1 MSNYLET
8 LVENMIADGVP
19 ESDIKEVI
27 KEVTKKSPLKQ
38 DDVVV
43 GGTESSGTVPETV
56 VTTTP
61 GTPPETQVV
70 PTGTQVVPTVAPDD
84 AVAVEEEKKELVEEV
99 QEDIE
104 TQQDL
109 VDEKVLE
116 QEIPKTLTAEEIYSY
131 MAQEFLDKYTEIE
144 NLQNIITDDPNKKN
158 TEVKEKISNLF
169 KEGFSTN
176 ERLAKEEIKAF
187 QDYLLERG
195 IFATPEGD
203 FATIG
208 TSNILLEPVD
218 VTAEKG
224 ADHEAAFADIYT
236 NYSPD
241 KEQAK
246 KELDAGVMEQFK
258 TLYNKVESID
268 ENDQNTIKELAEQY
282 FDVSTIQPRTEQR
295 SYYSPREKST
305 VHENVIIETKEH
317 AIKRTFGGK
326 KYKEYLRWKE
336 NGALPEGFK
345 NRFPPFTIDN
355 AIQKARKK
363 IIENAMRGVDI
374 VTEDVDVFGGEYG
387 TTKVTETTSKPAQ
400 ADAWTRAL
408 TALYGSTYE
417 RDFLEDAIRL
427 GRRDEDI
434 FSNYCQ
440 RMMNLAA
447 KSGYKDGKWV
457 ATQYKRLYESWKKIK
472 EGGLDGWKSP
482 NLPSSIYSGVAT
494 VGPNEEPTMT
504 IGGEYLISTKQR
516 LRGWYI
522 DQNGK
527 LVNPKKLDFGKG
539 LARAQYNNVVR
550 RMNDDMK
557 YIKAEYEALPKLA
570 ENWVT
575 EYADVWKERH
585 DIVNLLNTVVM
596 DVSAESSEADRQYY
610 AGLLQ
615 RLKEIYPKYVEA
627 VEAQGRIAART
638 ALLEY
643 DMYIF
648 NKDLDKID
656 ENTAILN
663 AIKKE
668 YNNWKIF
675 GAQMRKMGMDMASSF
690 NMIAGRDYVT
700 ANLELRKRVEEN
712 YAGPAKISS
721 VFKGEIGFWDWV
733 PNMLATNGPS
743 GMAMLAMMIP
753 FAGPT
758 ISRAIFL
765 TWSSGG
771 EYTTRQGQKETAA
784 LQKEYLEKQLLGL
797 KEQFDE
803 GKISKEDYI
812 DQREYYQNLILV
824 QNKILDRTAMGD
836 WLISASFG
844 AIDTLTESL
853 GSMRMMSKWMKMAK
867 TEEFLALTQRGKLL
881 AVAKQM
887 GIQLPIET
895 LEEVVAEISKN
906 LIRILNG
913 EVDENGNHYSIS
925 HGIDLDF
932 FGDVVGFSLFLS
944 KIGALRPISNI
955 IKNACLTSQERQ
967 RILEIIGQ
975 VDLINEQLSDKSKL
989 TKANIKEFEDKKL
1002 DLLAE
1007 LSIVEAAA
1015 LAKIGLLNK
1024 DELKEIFDLDAQKR
1038 TVQNK
1043 LFQLGLSGR
1052 VDADAKKIQEDLENQ
1067 LNIINNKIDSFFDK
1081 IQTEKLTPK
1090 IERKDKELNVS
1101 ESFDQGLYLS
1111 SLQTAK
1117 TDQEAN
1123 GKKQFV
1129 IRLDDNGKPGLDSK
1143 TESELRERLS
1153 ESKLTE
1159 SQIETIIDDIKTYY
1173 EDFNNAITFGLP
1185 MEAMYAEVLS
1195 NGDQI
1200 IYEQPILLTLATS
1213 SSVGERGDAAVSPLH
1228 ETFHEYHKRIGLAE
1242 RTGKGWLIVNEN
1254 SLLAIEGLTTMM
1266 ESKLNDGTMKQDVY
1280 DHFLKRLQRY
1290 ETYINTK
1297 YPTESLRRSMKAEEL
1312 LNIIGDMMLWGGLKK
1327 GDLINQTGLKL
1338 YLQALVRKIKPD
1350 FRVLLEFNTADQI
1363 FAYISRFHTE
1373 AKGGYIAI
1381 GVDVDEIDS
1390 DLSKPSLSAE
1400 QLVEIEQIDQN
1411 KRKRNQEAVAKIKEI
1426 NDRTDIFTQ
1435 EKQKLIEE
1443 IREETKKKNQED
1455 NIRKEEIEK
1464 TLAPPKMSLEERSR
1478 RVQEVYEN
1486 TELTDQ
1492 QKKEQIVDLMAPYVT
1507 SLVKRFWDFG
1517 LAKSNVEQAFT
1528 HVDFRNE
1535 LNYELMKRI
1544 DLYKPAEG
1552 TALSWYIMTYLSR
1565 DVADIFE
1572 RNVVNVARVEFDQDT
1587 KYEDES
1593 GEYVEHDSEVNTF
1606 RLSEAIGFE
1615 KSDKRR
1621 IVDKVYKQIAGNIPQ
1636 YQDLVENNIKIQ
1648 ELENKLN
1655 NTKDE
1660 KDKQSIREEIS
1671 KLESSNENILSE
1683 TLNTDKKRK
1692 DFRNK
1697 LEFEFVNYLK
1707 SEVKKLVNPSNRRGT
1722 DKVLRDFL
1730 TNNKR
1735 DLINL
1740 IAVKYKK
1747 RFPELSTF
1755 GGRMNTEK
1763 SIESQTSMDGSFVT
1777 STTAGNDIWIK
1788 NHDMTI
1794 QEFVDLFTT
1803 GRETRYN
1810 SLINS
1815 LANELGLDAVHEALP
1830 SELSTIVGRIVETVK
1845 RDPLTKFSLG
1855 GTFTNIKKFYAF
1867 DLSGTAFSDGVGVES
1882 FLANPEKYEA
1892 NVIQIAGLISRS
1904 DYESI
1909 IDEENL
1915 SVIGFEEEFTR
1926 FEVATIINIH
1936 NKIGLQ
1942 QADEIRYKNAVKKLL
1957 KKEGLTSILEQFEKD
1972 GNIRRNGN
1980 LDKNGDGV
1988 LDRLYRDVSVIAKLL
2003 GPGIMNKL
2011 GYDILNFHYVGMDA
2025 GAKKEDPNWDGK
2037 DKSKK
2042 YLPGVTGPFYE
2053 RLQELKAAVNK
2064 IKVDHGID
2072 VDLIAIY
2079 NSKSGLMNAIQ
2090 NNVLNPTPGAIKKYG
2105 KYKTGK
2111 DAPSIEQQKLDRLE
2125 KLYGDQIREA
2135 NKENIKLFKFIV
2147 KTTIQAVADGKISP
2161 VGALHFLQSQTNL
2174 AKGLR
2179 GLTSLDFITVQNT
2192 VQDYLTKG
2200 EHVEPMGNTSMD
2212 ITTLMFEYVNFNS
2225 KGEIVS
2231 INEDIDLD
2239 TRINNIASGHTQW
2252 FGPKELM
2259 DIMDK
2264 ILGTNST
2271 LRFDRAKALTPEMV
2285 KKALDNGKIDKEEYN
2300 KYIKILNKYDGINS
2314 TFGIDGR
2321 TYWEIVAQLEA
2332 NRVINEQTAEIEKQY
2347 EEERLVQQAIQNILY
2362 GPSQG
2367 GSTFDF
2373 DETLA
2378 YSDNIVIATHKK
2390 TGEKKELNSDDW
2402 KTWRGGTDWNY
2413 DFTDFNY
2420 VTNGKPGPL
2429 MPKLIN
2435 KLQKYG
2441 PEHIYILTARH
2452 ADSAPAILAYVNSV
2466 IDEYN
2471 AKYGTSLPYLL
2482 AKNIVGLGNS
2492 TGEAKADWIE
2502 KNLIWKGYNDI
2513 YFVDDALPNITA
2525 VDNMLK
2531 KYPKGVLEEGT
2542 RAELVEAS
2550 KANTDYKM
2558 IVMVGAAGSS
2568 KSTVINKSKLNSNY
2582 EILNSDTFLE
2592 AALRNPKKVLSNVET
2607 TNKAGV
2613 SMNALEYVF
2622 GDTKVQ
2628 EIPQSQI
2635 EANEKGLGSQWARAQ
2650 IVAIR
2655 LHNEAVEKAIQ
2666 EGKGIVIDGTASSA
2680 QNTQDLLI
2688 SAKENGYQVAAIHT
2702 SVSKENSVDR
2712 NRKRERRLFD
2722 HIVEGTW
2729 DNVVANIEM
2738 YQQEDM
2744 FGDNFFMID
2753 TDNLNLNDPLPGDF
2767 IHDVSNFTLRKPF
2780 IKPSLGATFNVIMED
2795 AFQID
2800 RKKKISDVQAAQR
2813 GKKRNRFNIFLTPSA
2828 DDFRGLLL
2836 RLTGD
2841 KDQNGDAHLKWYED
2855 NLIKPYIEGTER
2867 IDKFRVKLMKDYKSL
2882 LKNSPGIKK
2891 KLKQKINR
2899 ANGKFSGFRVQDA
2912 IRVYLW
2918 HKNNI
2923 DIPGISKADRA
2934 LLVKTVENDQ
2944 QLETFANHLSA
2955 ISNQKEGYIKPGD
2968 YWTTETIAV
2977 DIQRMSIVTNR
2988 AENLKTF
2995 LKNRDEIFSKDNLN
3009 KIEMAMGP
3017 DFREALEDILHRME
3031 TGLNRDHSKMG
3042 RIERAWDK
3050 WVNNSVGAI
3059 MFLNVRSGILQTLS
3073 SLNYVDWRYNNPYAA
3088 ARAFANQEEFW
3099 KTFLEIWE
3107 SDMLVERRE
3116 GNRFDLQ
3123 LSEVLALVRNSS
3135 NPARAVLEKLL
3146 SMGALSKY
3154 GDSFAIAFGGATFLM
3169 NARKHH
3175 AKTAPNL
3182 QEAERLAWFDFR
3194 AKTQEA
3200 QQSADPMYIS
3210 QQQAGG
3216 LGRIIL
3222 SFKNTPMQ
3230 YYRLM
3235 KAEIL
3240 LLQKGLSPNPSAS
3253 IAKIAYYGAIQNFM
3267 FTALQTALFAA
3278 LDEDDDE
3285 WEKKSD
3291 RVIQSMV
3298 DNILYGMGLQ
3308 GAVVATVK
3316 NGVIKFIEQEERG
3329 WNADHA
3335 YTIIQFAQLSPTLG
3349 SKLRTLYTGIQ
3360 TLKYK
3365 GEVIDYMD
3373 WWDPQNPAWMAV
3385 ANFIQAFTNI
3395 PAAKI
3400 PMAINNLLSISSN
3413 ENEWWQN
3420 LALLLQ
3426 WNTWDVGVETK
3437 ADKLRDIAKDFAKD
3451 IQQEAV
3457 NIEAYKKEKKEGKK
3471 DIKCVAASDNESGRC
3486 GNPVKPGL
3494 MYCTVHEKVEQRED
3508 GEETICK
3515 GFRTNGKPCN
3525 MPTRAKSGLC
3535 VYHD

>member
-1 MSNYLET
+1 M
-8 LVENMIADGVP
+8 AP
-19 ESDIKEVI
+19 H
-27 KEVTKKSPLKQ
+27 VT
-38 DDVVV
+38 
-43 GGTESSGTVPETV
+43 
-56 VTTTP
+56 
-61 GTPPETQVV
+61 
-70 PTGTQVVPTVAPDD
+70 
-84 AVAVEEEKKELVEEV
+84 
-99 QEDIE
+99 
-104 TQQDL
+104 
-109 VDEKVLE
+109 
-116 QEIPKTLTAEEIYSY
+116 
-131 MAQEFLDKYTEIE
+131 
-144 NLQNIITDDPNKKN
+144 
-158 TEVKEKISNLF
+158 
-169 KEGFSTN
+169 
-176 ERLAKEEIKAF
+176 
-187 QDYLLERG
+187 
-195 IFATPEGD
+195 
-203 FATIG
+203 
-208 TSNILLEPVD
+208 
-218 VTAEKG
+218 
-224 ADHEAAFADIYT
+224 
-236 NYSPD
+236 
-241 KEQAK
+241 
-246 KELDAGVMEQFK
+246 
-258 TLYNKVESID
+258 
-268 ENDQNTIKELAEQY
+268 
-282 FDVSTIQPRTEQR
+282 
-295 SYYSPREKST
+295 
-305 VHENVIIETKEH
+305 
-317 AIKRTFGGK
+317 
-326 KYKEYLRWKE
+326 
-336 NGALPEGFK
+336 
-345 NRFPPFTIDN
+345 
-355 AIQKARKK
+355 
-363 IIENAMRGVDI
+363 
-374 VTEDVDVFGGEYG
+374 
-387 TTKVTETTSKPAQ
+387 
-400 ADAWTRAL
+400 
-408 TALYGSTYE
+408 
-417 RDFLEDAIRL
+417 
-427 GRRDEDI
+427 
-434 FSNYCQ
+434 
-440 RMMNLAA
+440 
-447 KSGYKDGKWV
+447 
-457 ATQYKRLYESWKKIK
+457 
-472 EGGLDGWKSP
+472 
-482 NLPSSIYSGVAT
+482 
-494 VGPNEEPTMT
+494 
-504 IGGEYLISTKQR
+504 
-516 LRGWYI
+516 
-522 DQNGK
+522 
-527 LVNPKKLDFGKG
+527 
-539 LARAQYNNVVR
+539 
-550 RMNDDMK
+550 
-557 YIKAEYEALPKLA
+557 
-570 ENWVT
+570 
-575 EYADVWKERH
+575 
-585 DIVNLLNTVVM
+585 
-596 DVSAESSEADRQYY
+596 
-610 AGLLQ
+610 
-615 RLKEIYPKYVEA
+615 
-627 VEAQGRIAART
+627 
-638 ALLEY
+638 
-643 DMYIF
+643 
-648 NKDLDKID
+648 
-656 ENTAILN
+656 
-663 AIKKE
+663 
-668 YNNWKIF
+668 
-675 GAQMRKMGMDMASSF
+675 
-690 NMIAGRDYVT
+690 
-700 ANLELRKRVEEN
+700 
-712 YAGPAKISS
+712 
-721 VFKGEIGFWDWV
+721 
-733 PNMLATNGPS
+733 
-743 GMAMLAMMIP
+743 
-753 FAGPT
+753 
-758 ISRAIFL
+758 
-765 TWSSGG
+765 
-771 EYTTRQGQKETAA
+771 
-784 LQKEYLEKQLLGL
+784 
-797 KEQFDE
+797 
-803 GKISKEDYI
+803 
-812 DQREYYQNLILV
+812 
-824 QNKILDRTAMGD
+824 
-836 WLISASFG
+836 
-844 AIDTLTESL
+844 
-853 GSMRMMSKWMKMAK
+853 
-867 TEEFLALTQRGKLL
+867 
-881 AVAKQM
+881 
-887 GIQLPIET
+887 
-895 LEEVVAEISKN
+895 
-906 LIRILNG
+906 
-913 EVDENGNHYSIS
+913 
-925 HGIDLDF
+925 
-932 FGDVVGFSLFLS
+932 
-944 KIGALRPISNI
+944 NI
-955 IKNACLTSQERQ
+955 IKAKWSFT
-967 RILEIIGQ
+967 
-975 VDLINEQLSDKSKL
+975 
-989 TKANIKEFEDKKL
+989 
-1002 DLLAE
+1002 
-1007 LSIVEAAA
+1007 AAQT
-1015 LAKIGLLNK
+1015 NK
-1024 DELKEIFDLDAQKR
+1024 
-1038 TVQNK
+1038 
-1043 LFQLGLSGR
+1043 
-1052 VDADAKKIQEDLENQ
+1052 
-1067 LNIINNKIDSFFDK
+1067 
-1081 IQTEKLTPK
+1081 
-1090 IERKDKELNVS
+1090 
-1101 ESFDQGLYLS
+1101 
-1111 SLQTAK
+1111 
-1117 TDQEAN
+1117 
-1123 GKKQFV
+1123 
-1129 IRLDDNGKPGLDSK
+1129 
-1143 TESELRERLS
+1143 
-1153 ESKLTE
+1153 
-1159 SQIETIIDDIKTYY
+1159 
-1173 EDFNNAITFGLP
+1173 
-1185 MEAMYAEVLS
+1185 
-1195 NGDQI
+1195 
-1200 IYEQPILLTLATS
+1200 
-1213 SSVGERGDAAVSPLH
+1213 
-1228 ETFHEYHKRIGLAE
+1228 
-1242 RTGKGWLIVNEN
+1242 
-1254 SLLAIEGLTTMM
+1254 
-1266 ESKLNDGTMKQDVY
+1266 
-1280 DHFLKRLQRY
+1280 
-1290 ETYINTK
+1290 
-1297 YPTESLRRSMKAEEL
+1297 
-1312 LNIIGDMMLWGGLKK
+1312 
-1327 GDLINQTGLKL
+1327 
-1338 YLQALVRKIKPD
+1338 
-1350 FRVLLEFNTADQI
+1350 
-1363 FAYISRFHTE
+1363 
-1373 AKGGYIAI
+1373 
-1381 GVDVDEIDS
+1381 
-1390 DLSKPSLSAE
+1390 
-1400 QLVEIEQIDQN
+1400 
-1411 KRKRNQEAVAKIKEI
+1411 
-1426 NDRTDIFTQ
+1426 
-1435 EKQKLIEE
+1435 
-1443 IREETKKKNQED
+1443 
-1455 NIRKEEIEK
+1455 
-1464 TLAPPKMSLEERSR
+1464 
-1478 RVQEVYEN
+1478 
-1486 TELTDQ
+1486 
-1492 QKKEQIVDLMAPYVT
+1492 
-1507 SLVKRFWDFG
+1507 
-1517 LAKSNVEQAFT
+1517 EQAFT

-1535 LNYELMKRI
+1535 LNYAVMKRI
-1544 DLYKPAEG
+1544 GLYDLTEG
-1552 TALSWYIMTYLSR
+1552 TPLSWYLMTFVNL
-1565 DVADIFE
+1565 DANDILDDNIV
-1572 RNVVNVARVEFDQDT
+1572 NVVRVEFDQDT

-1593 GEYVEHDSEVNTF
+1593 GEYIEDNSEVNTF

-1621 IVDKVYKQIAGNIPQ
+1621 IIDEVHKQIVGNIPQ
-1636 YQDLVENNIKIQ
+1636 YKELVENNIKIQ
-1648 ELENKLN
+1648 ELENKLD

-1660 KDKQSIREEIS
+1660 KDKQTIREEIS

-1697 LEFEFVNYLK
+1697 LETAFVDYLK
-1707 SEVKKLVNPSNRRGT
+1707 IEIKKLINPSTRRGT
-1722 DKVLRDFL
+1722 DKVFRDFL
-1730 TNNKR
+1730 INNKR

-1747 RFPELSTF
+1747 RFPELSTY

-1777 STTAGNDIWIK
+1777 STKAGNDIWIK
-1788 NHDMTI
+1788 NHDMTV
-1794 QEFVDLFTT
+1794 QKFVDTFTT
-1803 GRETRYN
+1803 GRETRYD
-1810 SLINS
+1810 SLIKA

-1830 SELSTIVGRIVETVK
+1830 SELLTITGRIVETTK
-1845 RDPLTKFSLG
+1845 RDPLTKFSLSG
-1855 GTFTNIKKFYAF
+1855 YNLYAF
-1867 DLSGTAFSDGVGVES
+1867 DNIKEMEE
-1882 FLANPEKYEA
+1882 FLQNPEKYER

-1904 DYESI
+1904 DYESV

-1915 SVIGFEEEFTR
+1915 SVIGLEEEFTR

-1936 NKIGLQ
+1936 KKIGLQ
-1942 QADEIRYKNAVKKLL
+1942 QADEIKYKNEVKKLL
-1957 KKEGLTSILEQFEKD
+1957 KKEGLTSILEEFNND
-1972 GNIRRNGN
+1972 GAIRHNGN

-1988 LDRLYRDVSVIAKLL
+1988 LDRLYRDVFIIAKLL
-2003 GPGIMNKL
+2003 GPDIMNKL
-2011 GYDILNFHYVGMDA
+2011 GYDILNFHYKGMDA
-2025 GAKKEDPNWDGK
+2025 AKEKDDGT
-2037 DKSKK
+2037 S
-2042 YLPGVTGPFYE
+2042 GTFYE
-2053 RLQELKAAVNK
+2053 RLQELKAVVNK

-2090 NNVLNPTPGAIKKYG
+2090 NNVLNPTPRAIKKYG

-2125 KLYGDQIREA
+2125 KLYGDQIRNA

-2161 VGALHFLQSQTNL
+2161 VSALHFLQSQTNL

-2179 GLTSLDFITVQNT
+2179 GLTSLDFVTVQNT
-2192 VQDYLTKG
+2192 VQDYFNKG
-2200 EHVEPMGNTSMD
+2200 EHFEPMGNTSMD

-2239 TRINNIASGHTQW
+2239 TRINNIASGHSQW
-2252 FGPKELM
+2252 LGPKELM
-2259 DIMDK
+2259 DIMDLVFGK
-2264 ILGTNST
+2264 NST

-2285 KKALDNGKIDKEEYN
+2285 KKALDKKLKDGKISKEKHKETLDKS
-2300 KYIKILNKYDGINS
+2300 IKILNKYDGINS

-2347 EEERLVQQAIQNILY
+2347 EEERLVEQAIQNILY

-2367 GSTFDF
+2367 ASVFDF

-2420 VTNGKPGPL
+2420 VTNGKSGPL

-2441 PEHIYILTARH
+2441 PEHVYILTARH
-2452 ADSAPAILAYVNSV
+2452 ADSAPAIMAYVNSV

-2471 AKYGTSLPYLL
+2471 AKYGTSLPHLL
-2482 AKNIVGLGNS
+2482 AKNIIGLGQS
-2492 TGEAKADWIE
+2492 EGKAKADWIE
-2502 KNLIWKGYNDI
+2502 KNLIWEEYNDI
-2513 YFVDDALPNITA
+2513 YFVDDAMPNITA

-2531 KYPKGVLEEGT
+2531 KYPKGVLEQGT

-2568 KSTVINKSKLNSNY
+2568 KSTVINKSKFNSNY

-2635 EANEKGLGSQWARAQ
+2635 EANEKGLGSQWARTQ

-2666 EGKGIVIDGTASSA
+2666 EGKGIVVDGTASSA

-2688 SAKENGYQVAAIHT
+2688 YAKENGYQVAAIHT

-2712 NRKRERRLFD
+2712 NRKRPRRLYD
-2722 HIVEGTW
+2722 HVVEGTW
-2729 DNVVANIEM
+2729 DNVVANVEM

-3059 MFLNVRSGILQTLS
+3059 MFLNVRSGVLQTLS

-3088 ARAFANQEEFW
+3088 ARAFADQKQYW
-3099 KTFLEIWE
+3099 KTFLEIWN
-3107 SDMLVERRE
+3107 SDMLVERRD
-3116 GNRFDLQ
+3116 GNRFELQ
-3123 LSEVLALVRNSS
+3123 LSEVMALVRNSG

-3169 NARKHH
+3169 NARKHY

-3182 QEAERLAWFDFR
+3182 KEAERLAWFDFR

-3235 KAEIL
+3235 KKEIL
-3240 LLQKGLSPNPSAS
+3240 LLQKGLSPNPAES

-3291 RVIQSMV
+3291 RVVQSMV

-3308 GAVVATVK
+3308 GAVIATVK

-3349 SKLRTLYTGIQ
+3349 SKLRTLYSGIQ

-3400 PMAINNLLSISSN
+3400 PMAINNLLSISAN

-3426 WNTWDVGVETK
+3426 WNTWDVGVKTK
-3437 ADKLRDIAKDFAKD
+3437 ADQLRDIAKETAGD
-3451 IQQEAV
+3451 IKQEAI
-3457 NIEAYKKEKKEGKK
+3457 NIEAYKKEKKAGRK
-3471 DIKCVAASDNESGRC
+3471 DIKCVAASDNESNRC
-3486 GNPVKPGL
+3486 GNAVKPGF

-3515 GFRTNGKPCN
+3515 GVRTNGKPCN
-3525 MPTRAKSGLC
+3525 MPTRAKSGFC